1 MERVGAWVDSGLKG
15 SFPGMKGVN
24 SVMPPR
30 CLTSVKK
37 SQQNELVVTYSQ
49 ASRGLLWTEFVPKHK
64 AEEELK
70 RSENSKHQ

>member
-1 MERVGAWVDSGLKG
+1 M
-15 SFPGMKGVN
+15 N
-24 SVMPPR
+24 TVMPPR

-70 RSENSKHQ
+70 RSENTNDTARADSIRKALEDCKD